1 MTPPPDGTNKI
12 DDDPLGGMDP
22 MAWLESLAKRQGA
35 NPDEL
40 VTQANLDIP
49 VLPAD
54 TKVDEPGYTPGYES
68 NTPKPPTIPASP
80 PPAPP
85 VVEPPPPAPAA
96 QAAAP
101 AVDPNDPFGGMDPMA
116 WLESLA
122 KRQGAN
128 LDELTTSADIDIP
141 VLPPDTKVDEP
152 GYTPG
157 YESASATKN
166 APAPE
171 KPATPK
177 RAEPP
182 PPVKAEVEPPPPPSV
197 TVEPTADDPLG
208 GIDPMAWLES
218 LAKRQGAP
226 LDELTTSADLDV
238 PVPNVDTSQLDM
250 PGYTDYDPFGASPLS
265 PSASAIRPEPAA
277 PPPAPTPSP
286 SPSFEAVDSTDT
298 LAWLS
303 SLTQGGTMDYD
314 VLSSTPTPTD
324 SAADAGLFDFPAS
337 EYADT
342 DSSATDFIGMT
353 PESAM
358 AWLES
363 LAIQDEPVPPA
374 PSAPAAPPPTP
385 AKRAEMEAGGLSN
398 DPAEI
403 QSWLSKQL
411 GGLMETRERLE
422 EEIAAEPVEVEPA
435 TISPLDQSA
444 LPDWLREA
452 SVDPTLPT
460 SRSTLSDEIALP
472 QLPDDLPDWLRQPT
486 AVVEESAELSF
497 EGDLIEDSLAQEILP
512 EAQISLTP
520 DEIMRLTRPASEDEV
535 DDWAEALDEEREI
548 YARGDEDVI
557 PDWYLAAL
565 QRAESFT
572 MPAQPTAPLS
582 NITPPEE
589 PVVAAAETWVSDA
602 PPSQPAPILSGGD
615 LPDWLQ
621 MLSVETPPPVAPT
634 PPTMPDWLRPTGT
647 LDPSVVTQSEAEQAL
662 SQFEAEEAA
671 AADQVVP
678 EYAAPEPPPVIVTPP
693 PPSAPPLAAP
703 KPAHSAARQP
713 APAVLQ
719 AARQAVK
726 QGTLQPALAQYQ
738 VLVDQ
743 QDALE
748 EVRNDLKALAAQ
760 NPKEPSVLR
769 LLGDTHMRLGDLQAA
784 LDVYLNALKDL

>member
-68 NTPKPPTIPASP
+68 NTPKQPSA
-80 PPAPP
+80 PAPP
-85 VVEPPPPAPAA
+85 AAEPPPPAPAA

-157 YESASATKN
+157 YESASTSKT

-171 KPATPK
+171 KPAAPK
-177 RAEPP
+177 PTEPP
-182 PPVKAEVEPPPPPSV
+182 SAPPVKAEIAPPPPP
-197 TVEPTADDPLG
+197 TPAAAEPAPDDPLG

-238 PVPNVDTSQLDM
+238 PVPDVDTSQLDM

-265 PSASAIRPEPAA
+265 PSARAIESEPAT
-277 PPPAPTPSP
+277 PPAPSTA
-286 SPSFEAVDSTDT
+286 PSFETIDSTDT

-303 SLTQGGTMDYD
+303 SLTQSGTTPYD
-314 VLSSTPTPTD
+314 VLSSEPTPAE
-324 SAADAGLFDFPAS
+324 SAADAGLFDFPDS
-337 EYADT
+337 DYADT
-342 DSSATDFIGMT
+342 SSSATDFIGMT

-363 LAIQDEPVPPA
+363 LAISDESAPPEPPPAAAPPA
-374 PSAPAAPPPTP
+374 PV
-385 AKRAEMEAGGLSN
+385 KRAEIEAGGLSN
-398 DPAEI
+398 DPTEI
-403 QSWLSKQL
+403 QSWLSNQL
-411 GGLMETRERLE
+411 GGLMDTRERLE
-422 EEIAAEPVEVEPA
+422 DEVAAAPVEVEPA

-460 SRSTLSDEIALP
+460 SRSTLSDEIAMP

-486 AVVEESAELSF
+486 AVVEESAELSL
-497 EGDLIEDSLAQEILP
+497 EADLMEDTLMQEVLP
-512 EAQISLTP
+512 EARISLTA
-520 DEIMRLTRPASEDEV
+520 DEIMRLTHPSSEEEV
-535 DDWAEALDEEREI
+535 DDWAEALDEEREV

-572 MPAQPTAPLS
+572 MPAQPSEALS
-582 NITPPEE
+582 EITPPEE
-589 PVVAAAETWVSDA
+589 PMVVTAEPWMSDT
-602 PPSQPAPILSGGD
+602 PPSQPAPVLSGGD

-621 MLSVETPPPVAPT
+621 MLSVEAPPPVAPT
-634 PPTMPDWLRPTGT
+634 PPDMPDWLRPTGT
-647 LDPSVVTQSEAEQAL
+647 LDASVIDQREAEQAL
-662 SQFEAEEAA
+662 SQFEAEEAG

-693 PPSAPPLAAP
+693 PPPTRPVAPP
-703 KPAHSAARQP
+703 PATPQPTRPAARQP
-713 APAVLQ
+713 APVVLQ
-719 AARQAVK
+719 AARQAAQ

-748 EVRNDLKALAAQ
+748 DVRNDLKALAAQ

-769 LLGDTHMRLGDLQAA
+769 LLGDTHMRLGDLQSA